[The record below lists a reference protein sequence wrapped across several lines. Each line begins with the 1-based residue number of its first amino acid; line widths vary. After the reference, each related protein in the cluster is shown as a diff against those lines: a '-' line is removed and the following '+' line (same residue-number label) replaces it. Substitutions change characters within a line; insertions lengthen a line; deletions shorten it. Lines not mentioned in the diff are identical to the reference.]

1 MPARPQSRSRPCR
14 LLVVLLMALL
24 STGCTVLVEG
34 TPSAAPRVDAPV
46 AGWNV
51 VRAPK
56 RAAAYDVPPTWTVR
70 TESTV
75 IGFRD
80 AQGNPVASSGAAT
93 YGEDRCGEF
102 SNLAIAVVRHDEGTD
117 LAAAARVNAEL
128 WAGAAYLDAANT
140 PPALST
146 EPPETIT
153 TAAGQQAVVVEVT
166 ATPATPNPTC
176 GTTTGAVYA
185 VAAGGYAGELG
196 PTAVLVVVADV
207 DAPGAA
213 PESDIRRM
221 LSSLRPLT

>member
-1 MPARPQSRSRPCR
+1 MPARPQSWPRSCR
-14 LLVVLLMALL
+14 LVVVLVLVLL
-24 STGCTVLVEG
+24 STGCTVLVDG
-34 TPSAAPRVDAPV
+34 TPSAAPGAAPEV
-46 AGWNV
+46 EWDV

-93 YGEDRCGEF
+93 YGEGRCGEY

-128 WAGAAYLDAANT
+128 WAGAAYLDAADT

-146 EPPETIT
+146 GPPETIT